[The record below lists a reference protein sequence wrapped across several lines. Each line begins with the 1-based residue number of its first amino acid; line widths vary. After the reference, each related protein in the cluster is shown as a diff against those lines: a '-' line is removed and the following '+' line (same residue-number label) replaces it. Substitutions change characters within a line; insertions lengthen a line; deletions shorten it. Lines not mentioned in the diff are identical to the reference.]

1 MSNQTKR
8 DSLPILKDRVSLTPE
23 LMNAR
28 VFIESCGKGETITAE
43 NTGRSGGAGQT
54 SPLQAHATDAYPKAT
69 HYTVFREAA
78 FNPRSNPKTGLPVLV
93 DIKEKLPLSTTYTD
107 LLFEARQADFY
118 ELKIKPQEREI
129 VVFSQ
134 RVML

>member
-1 MSNQTKR
+1 
-8 DSLPILKDRVSLTPE
+8 
-23 LMNAR
+23 MNAR

-43 NTGRSGGAGQT
+43 STGRSGGAGQT
-54 SPLQAHATDAYPKAT
+54 SPLQAHATHAYPKGT

-107 LLFEARQADFY
+107 LLFEASLPDCY
-118 ELKIKPQEREI
+118 DIKIKRGEI
-129 VVFSQ
+129 VIFNQ
-134 RVML
+134 RQML

>member
-1 MSNQTKR
+1 
-8 DSLPILKDRVSLTPE
+8 
-23 LMNAR
+23 MNAKESLHASVVR
-28 VFIESCGKGETITAE
+28 VQTVTAE
-43 NTGRSGGAGQT
+43 STGRSGGAGQT
-54 SPLQAHATDAYPKAT
+54 SPLQAHATDAYPKGT

-78 FNPRSNPKTGLPVLV
+78 FYTRSNPKTGLPVIV
-93 DIKEKLPLSTTYTD
+93 DIKEKLPLSITYAN
-107 LLFEARQADFY
+107 LLFEARQTDFY